1 MATQLSPTRTRTR
14 PSLASLRTQNA
25 ALSIAILA
33 GLIAITEIATRLKWV
48 SPLLLPPPTEVLR
61 VTIEG
66 FAQGIYW
73 RHIAST
79 MIATFGGFGIALVIA
94 FVLAALFVSFPRVE
108 AVMYPFVVALQT
120 LPKIALAPLLVIW
133 LGFGLEAKLIL
144 VAIVALF
151 PMLVNT
157 LQGLRIRDRNLSEL
171 MLATGASKWQV
182 FRFIR
187 FPGSMPYVFAGINV
201 SIIFALLG
209 TIVAE
214 FVGSA
219 DGLGVLMLQQRAS
232 FNVAG
237 VFSILLV
244 LMIIGLTLFAI
255 TRLLETK
262 LIFWAKEET
271 DVFTP

>member
-1 MATQLSPTRTRTR
+1 MKTSVASR
-14 PSLASLRTQNA
+14 PRQRSVISVRRENA
-25 ALSIAILA
+25 AISIGILVA
-33 GLIAITEIATRLKWV
+33 LIALTELATRLQWV
-48 SPLLLPPPTEVLR
+48 SALILPPPSEVAR

-66 FAQGIYW
+66 FINGIYW
-73 RHIAST
+73 RHLGST
-79 MIATFGGFGIALVIA
+79 MFATFAGFAIAFA
-94 FVLAALFVSFPRVE
+94 FSFVLAAIFVSYPRVE

-144 VAIVALF
+144 VSIVALF

-182 FRFIR
+182 FRYVR

-201 SIIFALLG
+201 AVIFALLG

-237 VFSILLV
+237 VFSVLLV
-244 LMIIGLTLFAI
+244 LMVIGLTLFAA
-255 TRLLETK
+255 TRFLESK
-262 LIFWAKEET
+262 LIFWAKEDT
-271 DVFTP
+271 DVLTP